1 MQNTLP
7 NQMGKHCM
15 KQHLKNHK
23 SQSNLLLLI
32 RLISLFFS
40 KINDLNSSKSGNVS
54 RETCIDFE
62 RFISLILEKNQE
74 INIISKKTEPI
85 IRERHIIDSAQ
96 AIDLIDLNA
105 TICSDL
111 GSGGGLPGI
120 VLAIMMKNLNQPMK
134 FNLYEK
140 SHLKSV
146 FLRNVTRKLKLNT
159 EVIEGDVFEIKNL
172 KSETVIGRAFK
183 PLPVVLEL
191 MSKNFTNCKNL
202 ILFMGK
208 NGKQTLNEAFK
219 VWKFEYKE
227 KMSLTSDDSFLVNI
241 KNIKKKFE

>member
-1 MQNTLP
+1 MDENFKKYSILD
-7 NQMGKHCM
+7 K
-15 KQHLKNHK
+15 
-23 SQSNLLLLI
+23 
-32 RLISLFFS
+32 F
-40 KINDLNSSKSGNVS
+40 NVS

-62 RFISLILEKNQE
+62 RFISLILDKNQE
-74 INIISKKTEPI
+74 INIISKKTESI

-146 FLRNVTRKLKLNT
+146 FLRNVSRKLKLNT

-227 KMSLTSDDSFLVNI
+227 KMSLTSDDSFLINI

>member
-1 MQNTLP
+1 MDENF
-7 NQMGKHCM
+7 K
-15 KQHLKNHK
+15 KY
-23 SQSNLLLLI
+23 SLLDK
-32 RLISLFFS
+32 F
-40 KINDLNSSKSGNVS
+40 NVS

-74 INIISKKTEPI
+74 INIISKKTESI

-96 AIDLIDLNA
+96 AIDLIDLND

-120 VLAIMMKNLNQPMK
+120 VLAIMMKNLNQTMK

-146 FLRNVTRKLKLNT
+146 FLRNVSRKLKLNT
-159 EVIEGDVFEIKNL
+159 EVIEGDIFGIKNL

-183 PLPVVLEL
+183 PLPIVLEL
-191 MSKNFTNCKNL
+191 VSKNFTNCKNL

-227 KMSLTSDDSFLVNI
+227 KMSLTSDDSFLINI

>member
-1 MQNTLP
+1 MDENFKKYSIL
-7 NQMGKHCM
+7 
-15 KQHLKNHK
+15 
-23 SQSNLLLLI
+23 
-32 RLISLFFS
+32 S
-40 KINDLNSSKSGNVS
+40 KFNVS
-54 RETCIDFE
+54 RETCVDFE

-74 INIISKKTEPI
+74 INIISKKTESI

-120 VLAIMMKNLNQPMK
+120 VLAIMMKNLNQQMK

-146 FLRNVTRKLKLNT
+146 FLRNVSRKLKLNT
-159 EVIEGDVFEIKNL
+159 EVIEGDIFEIKNL
-172 KSETVIGRAFK
+172 KSGTVIGRAFK

-227 KMSLTSDDSFLVNI
+227 KMSLTSDDSFLINI

>member
-1 MQNTLP
+1 MDENFKKYSILD
-7 NQMGKHCM
+7 K
-15 KQHLKNHK
+15 
-23 SQSNLLLLI
+23 
-32 RLISLFFS
+32 F
-40 KINDLNSSKSGNVS
+40 NVS

-85 IRERHIIDSAQ
+85 IRKRHIIDSAQ

-146 FLRNVTRKLKLNT
+146 FLRNVSRKLKLNT
-159 EVIEGDVFEIKNL
+159 EVIEGDVFEIENL

-227 KMSLTSDDSFLVNI
+227 KMSLTSDDSFLINI